1 MQVGDLDENEA
12 STTTHAPNSGPT
24 VIFPKYNNYLQRRD
38 KFDVHS
44 QILVPLKLLGIEDL
58 SHGDQTLQSS
68 LTPQRAVLSYAQ
80 FKTAGN

>member
-1 MQVGDLDENEA
+1 MKVGDLDDTETT
-12 STTTHAPNSGPT
+12 STTHAPNSGPT

-44 QILVPLKLLGIEDL
+44 QILVPLKLLGIEDI
-58 SHGDQTLQSS
+58 SHGDQALHSS
-68 LTPQRAVLSYAQ
+68 LAPQRAVLSYAQ